1 MTLKISCNGTLVLN
15 RLAGQGLTKEAMLEL
30 RCKYCEGEELG
41 EDSRER
47 PVELGSLEGKT
58 KRETHLRS
66 E

>member
-1 MTLKISCNGTLVLN
+1 MLN

-41 EDSRER
+41 EDSKER

-58 KRETHLRS
+58 KRETHLRR